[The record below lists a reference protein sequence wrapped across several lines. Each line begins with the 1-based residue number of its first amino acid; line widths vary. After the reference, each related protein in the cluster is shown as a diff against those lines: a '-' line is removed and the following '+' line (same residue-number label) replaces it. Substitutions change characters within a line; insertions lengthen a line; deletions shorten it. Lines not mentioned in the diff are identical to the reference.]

1 MGRPLMTTIEE
12 FVSTTP
18 EVCCGCA
25 ACADICP
32 ARCIEMK
39 PNDEGFL
46 YPVIDRGRCLSCGA
60 CARVCPSLNV
70 PRGADE
76 DPVAFAFVSRDEN
89 SHFRS
94 SSGGFFQKLATHVL
108 AQGGVVYGAG
118 VDGNWNV
125 VHKRTET
132 AEQVREL
139 MGSKYVQSRTVGV
152 CSQVCADLDAG
163 LIVLFSGTPCQC
175 AGVKNFCGGHER
187 LLISDIVCHG
197 VPSPFVWRHYLD
209 LMSEGR
215 AVAGVSFRDKDA
227 SSRTPWESYGMRI
240 SFTDGSYL
248 RIARSDDAYLH
259 AFLSDLILRPSCACC
274 RFKQIRRAADFT
286 LADFWGVKN
295 VLPEAYDKNGT
306 SLVLLHTPRAREIFA
321 QLDGVRTPAPLQAAL
336 SGNPSMTKSVTPS
349 PYRTEFF
356 QRFKE
361 GSTPIDELLDFFTY
375 RDNSAFRRLK
385 RRLAR
390 TFGRTKQIRNA

>member
-1 MGRPLMTTIEE
+1 MTTIEE

-18 EVCCGCA
+18 EGCCGCA

-39 PNDEGFL
+39 PNDEGFF
-46 YPVIDRGRCLSCGA
+46 YPVIDRERCLSCGA

-70 PRGADE
+70 PGGTDE

-89 SHFRS
+89 SRLRS
-94 SSGGFFQKLATHVL
+94 SSGGFFQKLAAHIL

-118 VDGNWNV
+118 FDENWNV
-125 VHKRTET
+125 VHKRAET

-152 CSQVCADLDAG
+152 CSQVRSDLDAG
-163 LIVLFSGTPCQC
+163 RTVLFSGTPCQC

-187 LLISDIVCHG
+187 LLNADIVCHG
-197 VPSPFVWRHYLD
+197 VPSPFVWRQYLD

-215 AVAGVSFRDKDA
+215 AVAGVSFRDKDVSA
-227 SSRTPWESYGMRI
+227 RSPWESYGLKI
-240 SFTDGSYL
+240 AFEDGAYI
-248 RIARSDDAYLH
+248 RTARSDDAYLR

-274 RFKQIRRAADFT
+274 HFKQIRRSADFT

-295 VLPEAYDKNGT
+295 DLPEAYDKNGT
-306 SLVLLHTPRAREIFA
+306 SLVLLHTPRAREIFT

-336 SGNPSMTKSVTPS
+336 SGNPRMTKSVTPS

-356 QRFKE
+356 QRFNE
-361 GSTPIDELLDFFTY
+361 GSTPINELLDFFTY
-375 RDNSAFRRLK
+375 RDNSAFRRFK
-385 RRLAR
+385 RCLAR